1 MLRLHTHFVIRLL
14 AVLLLLPAAAYAQQ
28 RPLVT
33 EDPETVG
40 AGNVLIE
47 GGFDYA
53 WDAEFPASGIK
64 GNLLRVPLLGFSV
77 GVSSIAE
84 IQVDGGLHNRL
95 SIQEVDPTAPLA
107 GLVTASGETT
117 GDVEDIVIGSKIRF
131 LSEGMRRPAFA
142 FRFATRL
149 PNANNETGLG
159 LDTTD
164 FFASVI
170 AGKTVQSIRTVA
182 NIGLGILGD
191 PINGNRQNDVMTYGV
206 SFARALTDQ
215 AEVVGEI
222 NGRIN
227 TRSGEAP
234 IGTESRGIVRLGAR
248 YTISGWR
255 ADAAILFGVTGNDPN
270 FGFAGGVTYV
280 FHAFNVP

>member
-1 MLRLHTHFVIRLL
+1 MLRLHTRFVLRLL
-14 AVLLLLPAAAYAQQ
+14 AVLLLLPVAAQAQQ

-53 WDAEFPASGIK
+53 WGAEFPASGIK
-64 GNLLRVPLLGFSV
+64 GNLLRLPLLGFSV

-95 SIQEVDPTAPLA
+95 SITEVDPSAPLA
-107 GLVTASGETT
+107 GLVTATGETT

-170 AGKTVQSIRTVA
+170 AGKTVQSIRAVA

-234 IGTESRGIVRLGAR
+234 IGTESRGIARLGAR
-248 YTISGWR
+248 YTIKGWR

-270 FGFAGGVTYV
+270 FGFAAGATYV

>member
-1 MLRLHTHFVIRLL
+1 MLRLHTRFVIRLL
-14 AVLLLLPAAAYAQQ
+14 AVLLLLPAAAQAQQ

-64 GNLLRVPLLGFSV
+64 GNLLRLPLLGFSV

-95 SIQEVDPTAPLA
+95 SIKEIDPSAPLA
-107 GLVTASGETT
+107 GLVTATGETT

-164 FFASVI
+164 FFASII
-170 AGKTVQSIRTVA
+170 AGKTVQSIRAVA

-234 IGTESRGIVRLGAR
+234 IGTESRGIARLGAR

-280 FHAFNVP
+280 FHGFNVP

>member
-1 MLRLHTHFVIRLL
+1 MLRLRTRSIVRLL
-14 AVLLLLPAAAYAQQ
+14 TVLALVSPTAAYAQQ

-47 GGFDYA
+47 GGFDYS
-53 WDAEFPASGIK
+53 WDAEYPVSGLQ
-64 GNLLRVPLLGFSV
+64 GNLLRLPLLGFSV

-84 IQVDGGLHNRL
+84 IQGGGRLHMRL
-95 SIQEVDPTAPLA
+95 GIKERDPSAPLA
-107 GLVTASGETT
+107 VLVTETGDTT
-117 GDVEDIVIGSKIRF
+117 GDVEDIVIGTKVRF

-149 PNANNETGLG
+149 PNANNETGIG

-170 AGKTVQSIRTVA
+170 AGKTVQSIRAVA
-182 NIGLGILGD
+182 NLGLGILGD
-191 PINGNRQNDVMTYGV
+191 PINGNRQNDVLTYGL
-206 SFARALTDQ
+206 SFARALTNA

-227 TRSGEAP
+227 TRTGEPP
-234 IGTESRGIVRLGAR
+234 IATESRGIARLGAR
-248 YTISGWR
+248 YTIKGWR
-255 ADAAILFGVTGNDPN
+255 G
-270 FGFAGGVTYV
+270 
-280 FHAFNVP
+280 HAPPP